1 MRLTIKRKLTLRLFS
16 AGCVLLIAILS
27 SVISV
32 SILKLL
38 NNANSVVGA
47 SEKLGYNMSSGVA
60 ASEQTSTNIGIVASA
75 DEEINATLEF
85 D

>member
-1 MRLTIKRKLTLRLFS
+1 MRLTIKRKLILCLFS

-47 SEKLGYNMSSGVA
+47 SEKMSSNMSSGAA
-60 ASEQTSTNIGIVASA
+60 ASEQTSTNMGIVASVA
-75 DEEINATLEF
+75 EEINATVKVG
-85 D
+85 